1 MSDFIAWLVEPLQ
14 YPFMLRALWASLIV
28 GVICPILGSY
38 IVLRGMAFVGD
49 ALAHI
54 ILPGVVVAHLLGWPL
69 ALGALIAGVLAALG
83 ISAISRRTVIRED
96 TVVGVI
102 FAGAFALGIA
112 LLSLYGNYAVDL
124 THILFGNMLGV
135 SVADLWLTG
144 VLGLVALIMIVVFY
158 KEFLVLSFDPVL
170 AATLRLPV
178 NWLQNLLYVLTA
190 IVIVVSIQVVGVAL
204 VLAMLVTPAA
214 TAYLLTRRLWAMM
227 MLAAAIGALS
237 TIVGLYVSFYL
248 NVASGP
254 AVVLIETGIFGLVFL
269 FSPYRGILWRWLRN
283 RRKAQSSSHP

>member
-1 MSDFIAWLVEPLQ
+1 MSDFVAWLVEPLR

-38 IVLRGMAFVGD
+38 VVLRGMAFVGD

-54 ILPGVVVAHLLGWPL
+54 ILPGVVIAHLLGWPL
-69 ALGALIAGVLAALG
+69 ALGALIAGVIAALG
-83 ISAISRRTVIRED
+83 IAAISRRTVIRED

-135 SVADLWLTG
+135 SIADLWLTG
-144 VLGLVALIMIVVFY
+144 SLGLIALATIVIFY
-158 KEFLVLSFDPVL
+158 KEFLVLSFDPIL

-178 NWLQNLLYVLTA
+178 NWLQNLLYILTA

-214 TAYLLTRRLWAMM
+214 TAYMLTRRLWAMM

-254 AVVLIETGIFGLVFL
+254 AVVLVETGIFGLVFIL
-269 FSPYRGILWRWLRN
+269 SPQRGILGRWLRN
-283 RRKAQSSSHP
+283 RRNAQASA